1 MNFWRMATAILAG
14 LWWRSQKEIHVP
26 QKPRDLGILESQRR
40 NPMVFHLQAEVET
53 QKTRLGMETS
63 IETR

>member
-1 MNFWRMATAILAG
+1 M
-14 LWWRSQKEIHVP
+14 P

-53 QKTRLGMETS
+53 PKTRLGMETS
-63 IETR
+63 IETREESLPKGDV